1 MVQKQQVA
9 DVQEMLPLNSEKKAA
24 SENSNTSSSDGHQYD
39 LKTLDKIWAP
49 SLLPKLTPKD
59 QIDGDGTALH
69 VPLCHLHHHST
80 CLHYTLSPFSNSG
93 IMHLTSPHFFAISI
107 FPLKLFI

>member
-24 SENSNTSSSDGHQYD
+24 SENSNSSIDGHQYD

-59 QIDGDGTALH
+59 QIDRDGTALETSED
-69 VPLCHLHHHST
+69 VIDARGTITFDSLIDHLQS
-80 CLHYTLSPFSNSG
+80 
-93 IMHLTSPHFFAISI
+93 MHR
-107 FPLKLFI
+107 

>member
-24 SENSNTSSSDGHQYD
+24 SVNSNSSSDGHQYD

-49 SLLPKLTPKD
+49 SLLPKLTPKEKGD
-59 QIDGDGTALH
+59 QVDGDLETSEDVIDARGTISVDSLID
-69 VPLCHLHHHST
+69 HLQS
-80 CLHYTLSPFSNSG
+80 
-93 IMHLTSPHFFAISI
+93 MHR
-107 FPLKLFI
+107 

>member
-24 SENSNTSSSDGHQYD
+24 SENSNSCSDGHQYD
-39 LKTLDKIWAP
+39 LKSLDKIWAP

-59 QIDGDGTALH
+59 QIDGGGTALETSED
-69 VPLCHLHHHST
+69 VIDARGTITFDSLIEHLQS
-80 CLHYTLSPFSNSG
+80 
-93 IMHLTSPHFFAISI
+93 MHR
-107 FPLKLFI
+107 

>member
-9 DVQEMLPLNSEKKAA
+9 DVQEMLPLNSEKKAI
-24 SENSNTSSSDGHQYD
+24 SENSNSSIDGHQYD

-59 QIDGDGTALH
+59 QIDGDGTALETSED
-69 VPLCHLHHHST
+69 VIDARGTITFDSLIDHLQS
-80 CLHYTLSPFSNSG
+80 
-93 IMHLTSPHFFAISI
+93 MHR
-107 FPLKLFI
+107 

>member
-24 SENSNTSSSDGHQYD
+24 SVSSSDGHQYD

-59 QIDGDGTALH
+59 QIDGDGTALETSED
-69 VPLCHLHHHST
+69 VIDARGTITFDSLIDHLQS
-80 CLHYTLSPFSNSG
+80 
-93 IMHLTSPHFFAISI
+93 MHR
-107 FPLKLFI
+107 

>member
-24 SENSNTSSSDGHQYD
+24 SVNSNSSSDGHQYD
-39 LKTLDKIWAP
+39 LKSLDKIWAP

-59 QIDGDGTALH
+59 QIDGGGTALETSED
-69 VPLCHLHHHST
+69 VIDARGTITFDSLIDHLQS
-80 CLHYTLSPFSNSG
+80 
-93 IMHLTSPHFFAISI
+93 MHR
-107 FPLKLFI
+107 